1 MNPHA
6 ETSLGPD
13 NAAAVAA
20 IAAITGQSVASAE
33 EMFTALAGA
42 APERAAPSGDEV
54 ASAVNRLCTRI
65 GLAPALSQSD
75 REHHLSAMTAIVRR
89 GGELSHAELRAWDQI
104 LRSVPEKIPTLEQA
118 PVELAPMPAH
128 QQEMWATLLDFEESD
143 PPPRVLVGGQMTAL
157 HLAENGITAHRATDD
172 GDMVVGVWTRR
183 DALRSTT
190 VYLVDSGFT
199 ESRTGDGYGYRFVRG
214 ATTIDVMVP
223 EGLER
228 QSRYP
233 TTSLGRPGLAAA
245 GSNQALTRAERL
257 PISLDGRTGFVR
269 RPTVLGGLVSKARAW
284 IVDNRNPER
293 HAQDLIALSEVALR
307 DPRSVISSAR
317 PDDRRAIRAALT
329 RLPEGHRL
337 LRAADDPTAVRAL
350 LVRLAGAHSGSLRAA
365 R

>member
-1 MNPHA
+1 MNP
-6 ETSLGPD
+6 EVDGRLGPD

-20 IAAITGQSVASAE
+20 IAAITGQSMASAK
-33 EMFTALAGA
+33 EMFTGIAEAAPVPGA
-42 APERAAPSGDEV
+42 ATGEEI

-75 REHHLSAMTAIVRR
+75 REHHLSAVAGISDR
-89 GGELSHAELRAWDQI
+89 GGALTSAELRAWDQI
-104 LRSVPEKIPTLEQA
+104 LRSVPEKIPTLERA
-118 PVELAPMPAH
+118 AVELAPMPAH
-128 QQEMWATLLDFEESD
+128 QQEMWATLLDFEEGD
-143 PPPRVLVGGQMTAL
+143 PPPWVLVGGQMTAL

-190 VYLVDSGFT
+190 SYLIASGFA
-199 ESRTGDGYGYRFVRG
+199 ESRTSDGYGYRFVRG
-214 ATTIDVMVP
+214 RTTIDVLVP

-233 TTSLGRPGLAAA
+233 TTSSGRPGLAAD

-257 PISLDGRTGFVR
+257 PISLDGRAGYVR
-269 RPTVLGGLVSKARAW
+269 RPTVLGSLVVKARAW
-284 IVDNRNPER
+284 VVDSRNPDR

-317 PDDRRAIRAALT
+317 PDDRRAIRTALA
-329 RLPEGHRL
+329 RLPVGHRL

-350 LVRLAGAHSGSLRAA
+350 LVRLAGPSH
-365 R
+365 